1 MADEKPKDEKPNKEG
16 EQIVEVYR
24 CLDWVV
30 LTTDGN
36 MYPPGTILDLS
47 HLPDK
52 SIQRFL
58 KKGLYEL
65 AEGEPANVPQPL
77 IGSEKATGRKRR
89 PCCK

>member
-1 MADEKPKDEKPNKEG
+1 MANEKAKPKEG

-24 CLDWVV
+24 ALGWVV
-30 LTTDGN
+30 LTTDRN

-52 SIQRFL
+52 SIQHVL

-65 AEGEPANVPQPL
+65 AEGEPANIPQPL
-77 IGSEKATGRKRR
+77 TGENTGRKPR

>member
-1 MADEKPKDEKPNKEG
+1 MASEKKQLEKG
-16 EQIVEVYR
+16 EQIIEVYR

-30 LTTDGN
+30 LTTDRT

-52 SIQRFL
+52 SIQHFL
-58 KKGLYEL
+58 DKGLYEL
-65 AEGEPANVPQPL
+65 ADGEPANIPQPL
-77 IGSEKATGRKRR
+77 TGSEKATGRKRR